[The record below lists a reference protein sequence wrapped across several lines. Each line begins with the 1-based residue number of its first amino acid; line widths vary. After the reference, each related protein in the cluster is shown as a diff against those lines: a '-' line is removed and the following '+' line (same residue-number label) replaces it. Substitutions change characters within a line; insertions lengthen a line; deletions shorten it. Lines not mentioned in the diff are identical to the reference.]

1 MKNSRSIFAVPFVF
15 VAVALMAGCMGSP
28 EPESNIDSV
37 EEAIVDENGAMPVE
51 TQSEIQVTRQT
62 DDEAFAMVPNAAMKE
77 IAPGVFESNA
87 DEGANRIV
95 VGVEGHKW
103 AIDQAEKE
111 IVNLRARSG
120 AQADEDPAVIEAMKQ
135 LAGLKNT
142 AQSIAA
148 TPVGTPQAVSC
159 NIGFYTGPS
168 SSITGYY
175 GASALAQVSCSIG
188 CQTFSIST
196 RACTNYGCTP
206 VYSSSRFVCAT
217 PWTYGV
223 SRSGSYGAS
232 CSSSASVSPPGITS
246 SWNGFCG

>member
-1 MKNSRSIFAVPFVF
+1 MKNSRSIFAVPSVF

-37 EEAIVDENGAMPVE
+37 EEALIDDNGAMPVDM
-51 TQSEIQVTRQT
+51 QSEIQVTRQT
-62 DDEAFAMVPNAAMKE
+62 DDEALAMVPNADWKE
-77 IAPGVFESNA
+77 IAPGVFEGGA
-87 DEGANRIV
+87 EEGASRIV

-111 IVNLRARSG
+111 IVNLREQSG
-120 AQADEDPAVIEAMKQ
+120 AQADQDPAVMEAMKQ

-142 AQSIAA
+142 AQNIAA
-148 TPVGTPQAVSC
+148 PPVGTPQAVSC

-175 GASALAQVSCSIG
+175 GASALAQVSCSSG

-196 RACTNYGCTP
+196 KACTNFGCTP

-232 CSSSASVSPPGITS
+232 CSSSATVSPPGITS